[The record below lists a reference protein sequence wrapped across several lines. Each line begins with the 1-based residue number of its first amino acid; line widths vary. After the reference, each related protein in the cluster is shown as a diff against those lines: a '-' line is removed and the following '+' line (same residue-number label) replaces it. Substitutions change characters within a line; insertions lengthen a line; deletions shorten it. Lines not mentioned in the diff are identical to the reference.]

1 MIALVTGAS
10 SGIGKD
16 MAKELAK
23 RNYDLIIV
31 ARDQEKL
38 KQVKKEIEAEA
49 KVKVEIMQIDL
60 SQKEECIKLHDTVF
74 NKYGTIDV
82 LINNAGFGD
91 CGEFTETSLEKEINM
106 IETNITA
113 YHILM
118 KLFLIDMV
126 RENKGH
132 IMNVASIAG
141 FMPGPLMSTYYS
153 TKAYVVRL
161 TQSVRQELFMK
172 KSKVKVTALC
182 PGPVDTNFNKVAN
195 VKFNM
200 MQAKSEYVA
209 KYGINKM
216 FKNRILAFPKFSIWL
231 IRLSAKLVPDQVIA
245 FFTYFIQRRK
255 KQ

>member
-16 MAKELAK
+16 MAKELARRK
-23 RNYDLIIV
+23 YDLIIV
-31 ARDQEKL
+31 ARNEAKLQE
-38 KQVKKEIEAEA
+38 VKKEIEDET
-49 KVKVEIMQIDL
+49 KVKVDIILTDL
-60 SQKEECIKLHDTVF
+60 SKKEECIELHNIV
-74 NKYGTIDV
+74 KQRYGVIDV

-91 CGEFTETSLEKEINM
+91 CGEFIKTNLDKEINM
-106 IETNITA
+106 IETNIIA

-126 RENKGH
+126 EVDKGH
-132 IMNVASIAG
+132 ILNVASIAG
-141 FMPGPLMSTYYS
+141 FLPGPLMSTYYS

-161 TQSVRQELFMK
+161 TQSVRQELSMK

-200 MQAKSEYVA
+200 MEAKSEYVA
-209 KYGINKM
+209 KYGIDKM
-216 FKNRILAFPKFSIWL
+216 LKNRILAFPKFTTWL
-231 IRLSAKLVPDQVIA
+231 IRILAKIIPDQVMA
-245 FFTYFIQRRK
+245 FFSYFIQRRK
-255 KQ
+255 R